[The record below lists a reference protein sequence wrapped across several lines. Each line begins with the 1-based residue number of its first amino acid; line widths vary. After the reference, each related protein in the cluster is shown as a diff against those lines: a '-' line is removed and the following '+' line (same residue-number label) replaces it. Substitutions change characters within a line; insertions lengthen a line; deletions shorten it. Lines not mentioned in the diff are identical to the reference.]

1 MLEIEKTY
9 KICRRVHQSLFVN
22 ATDTFIEYIQSLDL
36 DEIQQMDEDIKS
48 NGWGVKSLLEID
60 NNYDLLRIFQMFY
73 HFKDR
78 LPLTNGLLIIPD
90 GETFEGAEKIS
101 LKDFYE
107 MFQGTKSHGLVSLQ
121 FYVLW
126 TYFLVGML
134 YY

>member
-1 MLEIEKTY
+1 MY
-9 KICRRVHQSLFVN
+9 QSLFVDV
-22 ATDTFIEYIQSLDL
+22 ADTFLEHIQSLDL

-48 NGWGVKSLLEID
+48 NWWGVKSLLEID
-60 NNYDLLRIFQMFY
+60 NDYDLLRIFQMFY

-78 LPLTNGLLIIPD
+78 LPLTNGLLIVPD

-121 FYVLW
+121 FLCALDIFFGGYAIL
-126 TYFLVGML
+126 LKIP
-134 YY
+134 